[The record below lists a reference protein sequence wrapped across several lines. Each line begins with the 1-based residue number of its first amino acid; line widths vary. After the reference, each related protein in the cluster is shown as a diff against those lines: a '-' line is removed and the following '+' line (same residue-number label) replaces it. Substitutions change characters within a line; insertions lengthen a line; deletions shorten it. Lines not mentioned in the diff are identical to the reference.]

1 MKGGEERRRG
11 LSRGSFR
18 VFPLGLHIGNVQCHI
33 HIPYREILICF
44 IKYVYFLP
52 SIFCLVIVS
61 AKYRPV
67 KMEEE
72 GWSKNNGFVVGG
84 GRGCKKHRSSY
95 RASFALPQ
103 SFSFFPSYFLF
114 FLPRSLDK
122 TQMCCPKETEAKKE
136 RSRERLRAVS
146 KERRMV
152 VFNASNLQCCGS
164 VVISRSTIESRV

>member
-33 HIPYREILICF
+33 HIPYRDILICF

-72 GWSKNNGFVVGG
+72 GWSKNNGIVVGG

-95 RASFALPQ
+95 RANELCTASAFLLLPLLFPFLSPSLSPLTRHRCVAQKKQKQRKRDREKGFAL
-103 SFSFFPSYFLF
+103 S
-114 FLPRSLDK
+114 
-122 TQMCCPKETEAKKE
+122 AKKDAWLF
-136 RSRERLRAVS
+136 SMPATSSDAV
-146 KERRMV
+146 V
-152 VFNASNLQCCGS
+152 
-164 VVISRSTIESRV
+164 